1 MKDKFLDL
9 VPNRQPRRES
19 CWVRYYPN
27 RCPLFP
33 VQGRRHVL
41 AAVIS
46 VGEDKLPRRRT
57 SQANRVSDPLERG
70 TWSLRGACGLD
81 RIRPNRVYDVSV
93 VQPAGISTI
102 SISKCWADLRMK
114 IEINLTSPISGET
127 NCRRTRGESTKKV
140 SLAHPEQS
148 LDGRRAR

>member
-9 VPNRQPRRES
+9 VPNRQPRRQP
-19 CWVRYYPN
+19 CWVHYYRN
-27 RCPLFP
+27 SSPLFP
-33 VQGRRHVL
+33 VQGRLHVL

-57 SQANRVSDPLERG
+57 SQASRFSDPLERD
-70 TWSLRGACGLD
+70 TWSLRGACRLD

-102 SISKCWADLRMK
+102 SDCGFVKGLVSRLLKKR
-114 IEINLTSPISGET
+114 IN
-127 NCRRTRGESTKKV
+127 
-140 SLAHPEQS
+140 
-148 LDGRRAR
+148 